1 MCNFK
6 QDLTYVQG
14 KTYTALDDH
23 AQASL
28 HFILRATQLIFSK
41 KKLGGKQHGRPS
53 NTWFDSDCWE
63 AQLNFH
69 MVLNSSHPTQY
80 L

>member
-41 KKLGGKQHGRPS
+41 KKARWQT
-53 NTWFDSDCWE
+53 TW
-63 AQLNFH
+63 
-69 MVLNSSHPTQY
+69 
-80 L
+80 